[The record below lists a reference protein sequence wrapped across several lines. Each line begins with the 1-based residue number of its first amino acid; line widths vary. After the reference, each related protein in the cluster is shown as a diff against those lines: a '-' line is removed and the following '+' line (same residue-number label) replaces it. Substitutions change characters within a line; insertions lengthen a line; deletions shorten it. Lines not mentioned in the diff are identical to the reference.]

1 MLENLKAMNYIQFLK
16 ITYGEQIQ
24 LLQNNQRIWF
34 LLCVIHVFILVFF
47 NVFRAILLRDKKSL
61 TVNNA
66 FENVLD
72 ESKFDRRKPNKILV
86 DKGSKFSNILM
97 KSWLQGNDIEIYNEG
112 KSVVAEIYI
121 RNSKSRIRKYMPR
134 MTKNPYIQ
142 LDDIGD
148 QYNSTYHGKS
158 K

>member
-47 NVFRAILLRDKKSL
+47 NVSRAILLRDKKSL

-86 DKGSKFSNILM
+86 DKGNKFSNILM

-134 MTKNPYIQ
+134 MSKNPYIQ

>member
-1 MLENLKAMNYIQFLK
+1 MNYIQFLK

-134 MTKNPYIQ
+134 MSKNPYIQ

>member
-134 MTKNPYIQ
+134 MSKNPYIQ

>member
-1 MLENLKAMNYIQFLK
+1 MNYIQFLK

-86 DKGSKFSNILM
+86 DKGSKFSNILK

-134 MTKNPYIQ
+134 MSKNPYIQ

>member
-16 ITYGEQIQ
+16 ITYDEQIQ

-121 RNSKSRIRKYMPR
+121 KNSKSRIRKYMPR
-134 MTKNPYIQ
+134 MSKNPYIQ

>member
-34 LLCVIHVFILVFF
+34 LLCVIHIFILVFF

-134 MTKNPYIQ
+134 MSKNPYIQ